1 MLLIYGECQFLEKKN
16 RQLLL
21 FLNFDNLDFC
31 EGCPDHT
38 KVKFSMINVL
48 LAAFKLRQG
57 RKVM

>member
-1 MLLIYGECQFLEKKN
+1 MVSVSFLKKK

-38 KVKFSMINVL
+38 KVKSSMINVL
-48 LAAFKLRQG
+48 LAAFELRQG
-57 RKVM
+57 RKVI